1 MVVRRLSRCNNKMI
15 RRQRNILAQRERDQ
29 KRTELA
35 QAGKAVPALE
45 KEISALKQEARV
57 LREQLGK
64 EKAEWKEERLDLKA
78 KLESAK
84 GSVKVF
90 KDHVGIKET
99 DKSSSIRDVLRVMR
113 YDEGNKKGEL
123 LSKHYAEKLK
133 LLFPEIV
140 GVRKLQPYSSLEERQ
155 KRRRM
160 RLFGDSIL
168 ARSTMKKSQ
177 LD

>member
-35 QAGKAVPALE
+35 HAGKAVPGLE
-45 KEISALKQEARV
+45 KEISALRQEARV

-64 EKAEWKEERLDLKA
+64 EKAEWKERLDLKA

-90 KDHVGIKET
+90 KDHVGIKEN
-99 DKSSSIRDVLRVMR
+99 DKSSSIRDVLRIMR
-113 YDEGNKKGEL
+113 YDEGNKKGDL

-140 GVRKLQPYSSLEERQ
+140 GVRKLQPYSSLEVRQ

-168 ARSTMKKSQ
+168 ER
-177 LD
+177 